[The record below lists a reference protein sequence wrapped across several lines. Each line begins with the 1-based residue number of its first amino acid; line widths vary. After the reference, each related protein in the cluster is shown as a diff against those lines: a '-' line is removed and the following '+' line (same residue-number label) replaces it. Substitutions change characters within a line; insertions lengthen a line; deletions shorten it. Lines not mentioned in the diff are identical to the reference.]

1 MKNVTDRLLP
11 DKDKS
16 DELEVFLGTRGD
28 SKQIKSRQIAYED
41 GQLIVEYNK
50 QNQINAIWLSDNY
63 SPSMISHLQQEIVD
77 ALSEN
82 GTEVGQRYLHSL
94 YKTDGFFRFEDSF
107 QILPSLPDA
116 PQPEFLYAQHP
127 FLLEYSYTKSSHQM
141 VNQHRSTRRFSE
153 LSLLLNALLRSLY
166 LPYSSATHEWV
177 VTSDPNWT
185 SHYLQLDYF
194 GGKEHRPKA
203 ADGFSLT
210 EGLTQIQS
218 VASQSYY
225 TQLGVGPGKS
235 LQLPDTF
242 TKLVI
247 AFDQLDEESK
257 ARFCRASYW
266 SHVASRIFPISK
278 SASFAALVSSI
289 EVFLPD
295 SDERCEKCGRP
306 TSTERCP
313 ICNQPIAGPT
323 KQFRDFVDKY
333 APGVPISDRNKLYS
347 RRSSLSHG
355 SSLLPGD
362 LSEIGFRLTSAQ
374 TEAWSELSLLSQIVQ
389 LVLVNWLNSQGIK
402 AIS

>member
-28 SKQIKSRQIAYED
+28 SKQIESRQVAYEG
-41 GQLIVEYNK
+41 GQLIIEYSK
-50 QNQINAIWLSDNY
+50 QHKINAIWVSDNY
-63 SPSMISHLQQEIVD
+63 SPLMISHLQQEIVD
-77 ALSEN
+77 ALSED

-94 YKTDGFFRFEDSF
+94 YKTDGFFRHEDSF
-107 QILPSLPDA
+107 QILPSPPDA

-127 FLLEYSYTKSSHQM
+127 FLLEYSYPKSSHQM

-166 LPYSSATHEWV
+166 LPSSSATHEWV
-177 VTSDPNWT
+177 VTPDPNWT
-185 SHYLQLDYF
+185 SHYLQLGYF

-203 ADGFSLT
+203 ADGFSMT

-218 VASQSYY
+218 VASRSYY
-225 TQLGVGPGKS
+225 AQLGVEPGKS
-235 LQLPDTF
+235 LQLPDIF

-247 AFDQLDEESK
+247 AFDQLNEESK

-266 SHVASRIFPISK
+266 SHVGSRIFPISK

-295 SDERCEKCGRP
+295 PDERCEKCGRP

-313 ICNQPIAGPT
+313 ICNQPIVGPT

-333 APGVPISDRNKLYS
+333 APGVPISDRNRLYS

-355 SSLLPGD
+355 STLLPGD
-362 LSEIGFRLTSAQ
+362 LSEIGFRFTSAQ
-374 TEAWSELSLLSQIVQ
+374 TEVWSEQNLLSQIVQ